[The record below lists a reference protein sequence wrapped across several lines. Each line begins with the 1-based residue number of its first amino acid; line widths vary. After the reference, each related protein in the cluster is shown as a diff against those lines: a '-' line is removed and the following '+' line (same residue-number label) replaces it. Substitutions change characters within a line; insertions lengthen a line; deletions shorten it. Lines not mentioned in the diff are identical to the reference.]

1 MTPVKWE
8 SLSKKRNMKLVYLLL
23 LLSSISGLSQIKNG
37 TIEYSINIEML
48 EGLKENGPFKRM
60 YTEAVNNAKTLRF
73 NLVFNRE
80 NSVFS
85 LNKGLVVG
93 EENNTQSAIIA
104 SGYKGIVYQSKMTS
118 YSEIEKGFGNY
129 LLINEPIE
137 WILTNETKKIEG
149 FLCYKA
155 TAVKMVINSSGTFKH
170 PIIAWYCP
178 KIPLS
183 FGPNGYGKLP
193 GLILELQVRN
203 VLFGIKKM
211 NLNLIKDP
219 ELTKMKDYKIVTE
232 KELEEIMEKKFR
244 KNSY

>member
-1 MTPVKWE
+1 
-8 SLSKKRNMKLVYLLL
+8 MKLLYVFILFCSFSVL
-23 LLSSISGLSQIKNG
+23 GQIKNG
-37 TIEYSINIEML
+37 IIEYSLNVEML

-60 YTEAVNNAKTLRF
+60 YSEAVNNAKHLRF
-73 NLVFNRE
+73 NLAFNGK

-85 LNKGLVVG
+85 LNNGLVVG

-104 SGYKGIVYQSKMTS
+104 SGYKGTVYQSKEAS

-129 LLINEPIE
+129 LLINEPVE
-137 WILTNETKKIEG
+137 WILTDETKEIEG
-149 FLCYKA
+149 FLCYRA
-155 TAVKMVINSSGTFKH
+155 TAVKIIINSSGTFKH

-203 VLFGIKKM
+203 VLYGIKKI
-211 NLNLIKDP
+211 NLNLPKEP

-232 KELEEIMEKKFR
+232 KELEDIMEKKFR
-244 KNSY
+244 KSN